1 VTERNFVARRAWV
14 LAGAVSALLAACG
27 DRATNDDIR
36 GRGLM
41 EAETPAAVTAAI
53 YEAATRAAFDI
64 TPDLVLLAEPRYL
77 PRGGGE
83 AGGDPVPDDVL
94 AAMRRRGLIRGTCEP
109 PHDGSRAVP
118 VCEARAPG
126 YVVRFSEVFSASSD
140 TVQVHF
146 SALRFR
152 TRPDEPAEALSFERA
167 YQLTGSGQRWR
178 VVREA
183 RVPQG

>member
-1 VTERNFVARRAWV
+1 VPERKSATHSAWL
-14 LAGAVSALLAACG
+14 LAGTLVLLPACSE
-27 DRATNDDIR
+27 RATNDDVR

-41 EAETPAAVTAAI
+41 EAATPPAVTAAI
-53 YEAATRAAFDI
+53 YEAATRASFDI

-77 PRGGGE
+77 PRTGGE
-83 AGGDPVPDDVL
+83 VGGDPVPDDVL

-118 VCEARAPG
+118 VCEARSPG
-126 YVVRFSEVFSASSD
+126 YVVRFSEVFSASAD

-152 TRPDEPAEALSFERA
+152 TSVNEPAEALSFERA
-167 YQLTGSGQRWR
+167 YQLTGAGQRWR